1 MNSELK
7 LLTTREFNGVALD
20 CYKADNEDDGFWATR
35 EQIGRLLG
43 YSEPRIAIGKI
54 HQRNQERLD
63 KFSGV
68 VNLVTPSGGTQAT
81 TVYNFKGFL
90 EICRF
95 SNQPNANDVMDFAW
109 HVMDEIHQK
118 GIYMTPAKAEEIISN
133 PDLIIRLAEEVKAER
148 ARAAELEM
156 QKTALAA
163 KIEADKSKVI
173 FAEAV
178 GESKDGMVIG
188 TFAKLL
194 KQNGIDVGQQ
204 RLFVWFREH
213 GWLMNTWDCRRN
225 TPTQKALNKGFFIA
239 RENVIYTDSGIRT
252 PAPTP
257 LLTGKGRIYF
267 LNGFKSGE
275 FQI

>member
-35 EQIGRLLG
+35 EQIGQLLE
-43 YSEPRIAIGKI
+43 YSSPDIAIGKI
-54 HQRNQERLD
+54 HARNADRLD
-63 KFSGV
+63 KFSTV
-68 VNLVTPSGGTQAT
+68 TKMVNVEGSRTVTRKVI
-81 TVYNFKGFL
+81 VYNFKGLL

-109 HVMDEIHQK
+109 HVMDEIRQK

-133 PDLIIRLAEEVKAER
+133 PDLIIKLAEEVKAER
-148 ARAAELEM
+148 AKS
-156 QKTALAA
+156 QALAA

-178 GESKDGMVIG
+178 DASKDSILIG
-188 TFAKLL
+188 LFAKLL
-194 KQNGIDVGQQ
+194 CQNGIKVGQN
-204 RLFVWFREH
+204 RLFSWFREH
-213 GWLMNTWDCRRN
+213 GYLIACRGERWN
-225 TPTQKALNKGFFIA
+225 FPKQEYVDKGYFEIKKSVVNNPDGSTRVNHTPKI
-239 RENVIYTDSGIRT
+239 
-252 PAPTP
+252 
-257 LLTGKGRIYF
+257 TGKGQIYF
-267 LNGFKSGE
+267 LNKFLDGS